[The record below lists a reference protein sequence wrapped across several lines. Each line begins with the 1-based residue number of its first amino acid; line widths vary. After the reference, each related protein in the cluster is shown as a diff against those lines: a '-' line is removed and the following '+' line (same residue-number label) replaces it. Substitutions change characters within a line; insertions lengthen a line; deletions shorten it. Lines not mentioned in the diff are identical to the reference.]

1 VRELSGRRVVPHPD
15 RHFDYIGLLASVDE
29 LYRSVVSEPEAWSDT
44 ALADWAGDLAGASPI
59 PKPVAKAVRQSL
71 RAAQKLQAFW
81 VDAAGAAAT
90 DTTPEDWRSRVDRAL
105 GPRAWRPTLDVARIG
120 LADAPSP
127 ELFEEVRG
135 RFRVVYSD
143 RWMEGVT
150 FEEWLEDAR
159 RSQARNPASL

>member
-1 VRELSGRRVVPHPD
+1 LSR
-15 RHFDYIGLLASVDE
+15 FDYISLLHRVEE

-44 ALADWAGDLAGASPI
+44 ALADWAADLAGGSPM

-71 RAAQKLQAFW
+71 RAAQKMQAFW
-81 VDAAGAAAT
+81 IDAAAT
-90 DTTPEDWRSRVDRAL
+90 DTTPDDWRGRVDRVL

-135 RFRVVYSD
+135 RFRVVHSD

-159 RSQARNPASL
+159 RSQAGNPASR